1 MKRFKIVGLCLVA
14 AFAFGALATTALA
27 APPSFGTC
35 DKATA
40 SEPGFLDAGCTKVA
54 AAGKTKFD
62 WDGYAGIANT
72 EFKAHMS
79 TGIAT
84 LEGVPAADGGTGAKI
99 TCTAEKNNGALYTG
113 EKTVGNIV
121 ADFTGCETSG
131 TKCNSTGGAVGE
143 IVTKPLEGVL
153 GIEKLGATA
162 AANKLETQLK
172 GPAGGA
178 LAEFE
183 CSALAHIATTGC
195 VAHPVTSNKMLKTAT
210 EKFTATKGEQKP
222 DKFNGGPEN
231 ECALASALNKGT
243 PEEAGQ
249 TITALLEN
257 AEPEG
262 VEASSVN

>member
-1 MKRFKIVGLCLVA
+1 MKRFRTVGLCLLAV
-14 AFAFGALATTALA
+14 FAFGAYATSALA
-27 APPSFGTC
+27 APPDFGNC
-35 DKATA
+35 KKKAVA
-40 SEPGFLDAGCTKVA
+40 GGAGFSDAGCTKAVGS
-54 AAGKTKFD
+54 AGKYEWLGF
-62 WDGYAGIANT
+62 AGISNK

-79 TGIAT
+79 TGLAT

-99 TCTAEKNNGALYTG
+99 ICKTEKNGGALYTG

-121 ADFTGCETSG
+121 AEFGGCETSG
-131 TKCNSTGGAVGE
+131 TPCNSAGNTSGN
-143 IVTKPLEGVL
+143 ITTKPLEGSL

-162 AANKLETQLK
+162 AANKLENQLK
-172 GPAGGA
+172 GPAGGP

-183 CSALAHIATTGC
+183 CSALAKIVTSGC

-222 DKFNGGPEN
+222 DKFAGGPEN
-231 ECALASALNKGT
+231 ECALSSALNGGT

-257 AEPEG
+257 AAPEG
-262 VEASSVN
+262 VEANSVA